1 MHSET
6 NLEIVFVVIMRFD
19 LKSVT
24 SFDLK
29 LTVEECLALGI
40 EGADVDRALAFKHG
54 KKVLRVYEGHLAN

>member
-6 NLEIVFVVIMRFD
+6 NLEIVLVVIMRFD

-40 EGADVDRALAFKHG
+40 EGADVDSALAFKHG
-54 KKVLRVYEGHLAN
+54 KKVLRVYKGHLAN

>member
-1 MHSET
+1 MHSEAD
-6 NLEIVFVVIMRFD
+6 LEIVLVVIMRFD

-40 EGADVDRALAFKHG
+40 EGADVHRALAFEHS